1 MGKPIQ
7 SQPKRQYNHVSLF
20 GGFAAFGLQLPTPGG
35 APGRR
40 TVKNQKRSQVAETWL
55 EVTLK
60 LGGLVA
66 VFSGMAG
73 ALVVL
78 LSSAGRP

>member
-1 MGKPIQ
+1 M
-7 SQPKRQYNHVSLF
+7 
-20 GGFAAFGLQLPTPGG
+20 
-35 APGRR
+35 
-40 TVKNQKRSQVAETWL
+40 KNSKRSQVAETWID
-55 EVTLK
+55 VTLK

>member
-1 MGKPIQ
+1 M
-7 SQPKRQYNHVSLF
+7 
-20 GGFAAFGLQLPTPGG
+20 
-35 APGRR
+35 
-40 TVKNQKRSQVAETWL
+40 KNQKRRQVAETWL

>member
-1 MGKPIQ
+1 MK
-7 SQPKRQYNHVSLF
+7 NH
-20 GGFAAFGLQLPTPGG
+20 
-35 APGRR
+35 
-40 TVKNQKRSQVAETWL
+40 KRSQVAETWL

>member
-1 MGKPIQ
+1 M
-7 SQPKRQYNHVSLF
+7 RDD
-20 GGFAAFGLQLPTPGG
+20 
-35 APGRR
+35 
-40 TVKNQKRSQVAETWL
+40 KRSQVRETWMD
-55 EVTLK
+55 VTLK

>member
-1 MGKPIQ
+1 
-7 SQPKRQYNHVSLF
+7 
-20 GGFAAFGLQLPTPGG
+20 
-35 APGRR
+35 
-40 TVKNQKRSQVAETWL
+40 VKNQKRRQVGETWL

>member
-1 MGKPIQ
+1 MRN
-7 SQPKRQYNHVSLF
+7 S
-20 GGFAAFGLQLPTPGG
+20 
-35 APGRR
+35 
-40 TVKNQKRSQVAETWL
+40 KRSQVTETWI